1 MHELPVTQSIINIC
15 SEEAEKNNAKKVS
28 KINLKIGDLS
38 GLVPDCIQYY
48 FDIISE
54 NTIVQGAELV
64 IEKVSVKML
73 CNKCGY
79 QGAMN
84 LETFDCPKC
93 KSKDVK
99 IVGGKEF
106 YIDTME
112 VDDCGN

>member
-1 MHELPVTQSIINIC
+1 MHELPVTQSIVNIC
-15 SEEAEKNNAKKVS
+15 SEEAEKNNAKHVS
-28 KINLKIGDLS
+28 KITLKIGELS

-54 NTIVQGAELV
+54 KTIVQGAELN
-64 IEKVSVKML
+64 IEKVPVRMV
-73 CNKCGY
+73 CNSCGY
-79 QGAMN
+79 EGDMN

-99 IVGGKEF
+99 TVGGKEF

-112 VDDCGN
+112 VDDIGN